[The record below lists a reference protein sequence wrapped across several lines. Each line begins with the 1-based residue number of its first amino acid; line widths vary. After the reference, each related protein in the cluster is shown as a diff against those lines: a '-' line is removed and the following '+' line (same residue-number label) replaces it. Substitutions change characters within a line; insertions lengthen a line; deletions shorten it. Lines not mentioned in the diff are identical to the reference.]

1 MMEDLWKKIT
11 FMKTTTKFQRM
22 KKVLLIWSISICLDL
37 MVGGDELTKEMM
49 VHKGTHY
56 TLQTSKI
63 SL

>member
-1 MMEDLWKKIT
+1 MMEVFWKKLI
-11 FMKTTTKFQRM
+11 MKTTAEIEGM
-22 KKVLLIWSISICLDL
+22 KKVLPIWSILICLDR
-37 MVGGDELTKEMM
+37 MVGGEELTKEMM

>member
-1 MMEDLWKKIT
+1 MMEVFWKKLI
-11 FMKTTTKFQRM
+11 MKTTAEIEGM
-22 KKVLLIWSISICLDL
+22 KKVLPIWSILICLDR
-37 MVGGDELTKEMM
+37 MVGGEELMKEMM